1 MTHSIGMITKELW
14 ELQDRVW
21 EDLCTAADEL
31 ESDDLS
37 VERVSDLLAGLAER
51 VAQASVEA
59 RTIIQHERA

>member
-1 MTHSIGMITKELW
+1 MTRSIGMITKELW

-21 EDLCTAADEL
+21 EDLCTASDEL

-37 VERVSDLLAGLAER
+37 VERVSDLLAALAER

-59 RTIIQHERA
+59 RTIIREDQQ